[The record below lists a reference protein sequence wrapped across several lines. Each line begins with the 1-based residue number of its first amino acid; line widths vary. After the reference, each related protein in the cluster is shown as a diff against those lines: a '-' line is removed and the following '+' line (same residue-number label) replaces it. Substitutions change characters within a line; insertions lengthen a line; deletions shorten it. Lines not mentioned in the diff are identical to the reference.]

1 MLDGLLLFAVLD
13 VWRVLLPLGLSTICV
28 GTFLLQRWLGEPI
41 AAGLSSVLSVVAF
54 RCTAVLAIT
63 SCVVGIVVPWGLGY
77 ALPETHVADGPWSYE
92 EICGYVIG
100 LGFLWH
106 VQWQVRQRQHPSG
119 IMMVCAMILFW
130 GVALL
135 WIVRWDVM
143 ANTGFVPGGWFLG
156 SSVQWEWV
164 RLIPKGFHLL
174 FSAFVA
180 GGMVVAVL
188 AILDL
193 FSLPSGQG
201 EDGPDS
207 VGSSSSIIRYGVGWI
222 LSGLVSQMLIGP
234 WLFLLLHPE
243 SQTVLFDGT
252 TLTSLLFFVSLTMAL
267 LAMVLF
273 NALFMAPYVKGFLW
287 GGLGSMLIT
296 LILMGIVR
304 YETFVS
310 TLSSK
315 GIPIVSA
322 ELSGWHVVSVFVVT
336 GLLGVILVRW
346 CMWSLGVNSSKILPA
361 STRDTP
367 LRALR

>member
-28 GTFLLQRWLGEPI
+28 GTLLLQRWLGQAI
-41 AAGLSSVLSVVAF
+41 AVGLSPVLSVLTF
-54 RCTAVLAIT
+54 RCTAALAVI
-63 SCVVGIVVPWGLGY
+63 SGVVGIAVPWGLGY

-106 VQWQVRQRQHPSG
+106 VQRQVRQGQHPSG
-119 IMMVCAMILFW
+119 IMMVGAMILFW

-135 WIVRWDVM
+135 WIGRWDVM
-143 ANTGFVPGGWFLG
+143 ANAGSVQGGWFLG
-156 SSVQWEWV
+156 SSAQWEWF

-188 AILDL
+188 GIFGL
-193 FSLPSGQG
+193 FSLPFVPG
-201 EDGPDS
+201 EDGSDS
-207 VGSSSSIIRYGVGWI
+207 VGSLSPIIRYGVGWI

-234 WLFLLLHPE
+234 WLFLILQTR
-243 SQTVLFDGT
+243 SQTVLFDGES
-252 TLTSLLFFVSLTMAL
+252 LTSLLFFVSLTAAL
-267 LAMVLF
+267 LALVLL
-273 NALFMAPYVKGFLW
+273 NASFMAPHVKGFLW
-287 GGLGSMLIT
+287 GGLVNVLVT

-304 YETFVS
+304 YETFVNM
-310 TLSSK
+310 LFFQ
-315 GIPIVSA
+315 GILIAIA
-322 ELSGWHVVSVFVVT
+322 ELSGWHVLSVFALT

-346 CMWSLGVNSSKILPA
+346 CVWPLALIFSNILPI
-361 STRDTP
+361 SRQDKT
-367 LRALR
+367 LRPD